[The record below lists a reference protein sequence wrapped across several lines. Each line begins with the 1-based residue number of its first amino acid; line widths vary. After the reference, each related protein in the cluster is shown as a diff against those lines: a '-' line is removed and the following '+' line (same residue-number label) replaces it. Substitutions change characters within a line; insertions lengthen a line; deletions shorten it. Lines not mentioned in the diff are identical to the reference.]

1 MGTLAAVAGTSSYLV
16 FVVAVADAR
25 TEEDGRLNV

>member
-1 MGTLAAVAGTSSYLV
+1 MGTLVAVVSTSSYLV

-25 TEEDGRLNV
+25 TEEDGRWNV